1 MKRLLVVAGLT
12 SIFAAC
18 SGADAQNC
26 PGVEELRAYKPPE
39 ATRVY
44 ARDGS
49 RIADLSPERRVV
61 VELNEVPRIV
71 WSGFVAVEDRR
82 FWEHGGVDLR
92 GFGRALA
99 RNKQSLTIGEG

>member
-1 MKRLLVVAGLT
+1 MIGGLT

-26 PGVEELRAYKPPE
+26 PSVAQLRAYKPPE

-61 VELNEVPRIV
+61 VELKDVPKTV
-71 WSGFVAVEDRR
+71 WGGYVAVEDKR
-82 FWEHGGVDLR
+82 FWDHGGVDLR
-92 GFGRALA
+92 GVARASTFVRWTSPAFETL
-99 RNKQSLTIGEG
+99 